1 MSISFNPEM
10 CPSTLNRIT
19 ICQVTNSTHLWRY
32 TTFLKG
38 CSQNFS
44 LFRLPLRHI
53 SLQVF
58 MQGALSI
65 IKAWL
70 LSVSTPS
77 DGGVRNAPPC
87 AACSQSLLKTV
98 HPEVINTYISHTIF
112 ISWCSKCLSEPGGCI
127 AATLRVHCGSFLFTC
142 EETRI
147 FYIYFLKWSH
157 IKELRKK
164 AIQS

>member
-70 LSVSTPS
+70 LSVSNSIGWRREKRSPVCRLLTKPFENGSSWS
-77 DGGVRNAPPC
+77 DQYLHIPYHFY
-87 AACSQSLLKTV
+87 LLV
-98 HPEVINTYISHTIF
+98 FQMSV
-112 ISWCSKCLSEPGGCI
+112 W
-127 AATLRVHCGSFLFTC
+127 
-142 EETRI
+142 TRGM
-147 FYIYFLKWSH
+147 YCCHS
-157 IKELRKK
+157 
-164 AIQS
+164 